1 MTSKSNVAMMGLC
14 PSCVDG
20 RLLLAKERATGTHF
34 VICENCA
41 VAFVHPAMSRDVTF
55 AKRDGFGDHDL
66 LSLAEAEQHAWRNYL
81 T

>member
-1 MTSKSNVAMMGLC
+1 MAANSNAAMVGHC

-20 RLLLAKERATGTHF
+20 RLLLTREKATGTHF

-41 VAFVHPAMSRDVTF
+41 VTFVHPAMSRDVTF
-55 AKRDGFGDHDL
+55 AKKGAFGEHEL
-66 LSLAEAEQHAWRNYL
+66 LSLEEAEQHAWRNYL